1 MAAEATESTEPTER
15 SGGGSLGGRPLGGAL
30 SGGALS
36 GGRPPVGVESAL
48 RVAPGRVRLWALG
61 LFAMGVVPVIGAP
74 FNHWH
79 DWGALWAAGATA
91 GGPDLVDA
99 ARHVAWQAAHGVSQA
114 FFAYPPAAAWLFW
127 PLAQVPV
134 AVAFWVQA
142 VLMVAC
148 IAVAGFVAAR
158 VYGLTPGLAVLAALA
173 WAPSTASIVTGQNA
187 PFALLVA
194 MVAIWGLATGRWWVA
209 GLAVGVLWYKPTLA
223 LGFVA
228 LFLVRGRWRE
238 LAVTVVAGGVAYLL
252 SVAAAGGDWGWP
264 GTWLEGA
271 RVWLPADAAKN
282 ADKAISL
289 PGLLARLPVP
299 WFVPVLGGVALAVA
313 AIPGLRRAGIVEAAS
328 AACLVGLAAGPR
340 AWGYEAALAFPFVC
354 WVIAGGVG
362 EPWRTRLIVAAYFL
376 GLLWIISFVTQISA
390 VAVVVLGAT
399 LLWLRRWRRFGLVAP
414 AEPGAIPERPAK
426 ARG

>member
-1 MAAEATESTEPTER
+1 MAAEATEPTEPTGR
-15 SGGGSLGGRPLGGAL
+15 SGGGR
-30 SGGALS
+30 SGGGPPV
-36 GGRPPVGVESAL
+36 GGPPVGVDSAL
-48 RVAPGRVRLWALG
+48 RLGAGRVWLWALG

-99 ARHVAWQAAHGVSQA
+99 GRHVAWQAAHGVSQA
-114 FFAYPPAAAWLFW
+114 FFAYPPAAAWLLW
-127 PLAQVPV
+127 PFAQLPV

-142 VLMVAC
+142 VSMVAC
-148 IAVAGFVAAR
+148 LAVAGFVAAR

-187 PFALLVA
+187 PFALLAA

-238 LAVTVVAGGVAYLL
+238 LAVAVAAGGVAFLL
-252 SVAAAGGDWGWP
+252 SVAAAGGDWGWL

-271 RVWLPADAAKN
+271 RVWLPEDAAKN

-289 PGLLARLPVP
+289 PGLLGRLPLP
-299 WFVPVLGGVALAVA
+299 WFVPVLGGAALAVA
-313 AIPGLRRAGIVEAAS
+313 AVPGLRRAGIVEAAS

-340 AWGYEAALAFPFVC
+340 AWGYEGALAFPFVC
-354 WVIAGGVG
+354 WVLAGGVG
-362 EPWRTRLIVAAYFL
+362 EPWRTRAVVAAYL
-376 GLLWIISFVTQISA
+376 GSLLWMFSFATQLSS
-390 VAVVVLGAT
+390 VAVIVLAAT
-399 LLWLRRWRRFGLVAP
+399 GWWIWRWWPLRSAPVASS
-414 AEPGAIPERPAK
+414 AT
-426 ARG
+426 

>member
-1 MAAEATESTEPTER
+1 MAAEATEPNGRPAGCAEAGR
-15 SGGGSLGGRPLGGAL
+15 GSAVGSSSAVGGRP
-30 SGGALS
+30 

-127 PLAQVPV
+127 PFAQLPV

-142 VLMVAC
+142 VLMVVCVA
-148 IAVAGFVAAR
+148 AAGFVAAR

-238 LAVTVVAGGVAYLL
+238 LAVAVAAGGVAFLL

-289 PGLLARLPVP
+289 PGLLARLPVL

-354 WVIAGGVG
+354 WVIGGGVG

-376 GLLWIISFVTQISA
+376 GLLWIFSFVTQISA

-399 LLWLRRWRRFGLVAP
+399 LLWLWRWRRFGLLPP
-414 AEPGAIPERPAK
+414 AELGAIPERPAT
-426 ARG
+426 AGG